1 MNIVFV
7 IATNKSGGAERV
19 IVTLANYFAETGHN
33 SYLINFDENSSFYP
47 VNPDV
52 TVIKLSQKYPAL
64 KKKHNAVARELTII
78 RLLSGE
84 FASIRPDVVIP
95 FLFNAEFPVITVCR
109 AKRIPCITSVRNSA
123 NAYPYYQRLYRK
135 INYPFLAGIVF
146 QSSQVMNHSDFK
158 RIRNKRV
165 IMNPLS
171 GSIIRD
177 RGATDKTKIIS
188 VGRLNKQ
195 KNHLLTI
202 GAFKKIHND
211 HPELRLEIFGEGE
224 EREELN
230 RFIAE
235 NGLGDCV
242 FLRGA
247 VENAV
252 QRNADA
258 RLYVMA
264 SDYEGFP
271 NSLLEAMACRIP
283 VVCSDFDSGI
293 ARYLIGDDERGYLFP
308 VGDLEAL
315 EEKMLKAVTDFEGTE
330 SKAGKAIEKC
340 SEFEYHSI
348 GREWERFI
356 ELSI

>member
-7 IATNKSGGAERV
+7 IATNKAGGAERV

-47 VNPDV
+47 VNSKV
-52 TVIKLSQKYPAL
+52 SFIKLSQKYPVL
-64 KKKHNAVARELTII
+64 KKKHNAVTRELTII
-78 RLLSGE
+78 RLLKKE

-109 AKRIPCITSVRNSA
+109 AKRIPCITSIRNSA
-123 NAYPYYQRLYRK
+123 NAYPYYQRVYRK
-135 INYPFLAGIVF
+135 LNYPFLAGIVF
-146 QSSQVMNHSDFK
+146 QSDRVMNHSDFK
-158 RIRNKRV
+158 RIKNKRV

-171 GSIIRD
+171 CGIIHD
-177 RGATDKTKIIS
+177 RSVIDRTKIIS

-202 GAFKKIHND
+202 RAFEKIHESF
-211 HPELRLEIFGEGE
+211 PGLRLEIFGEGE

-230 RFIAE
+230 RYITG
-235 NGLGDCV
+235 NGLDGCV

-258 RLYVMA
+258 RLYIMA
-264 SDYEGFP
+264 SDFEGFP
-271 NSLLEAMACRIP
+271 NSLLEAMACHIP

-293 ARYLIGDDERGYLFP
+293 ARYLIGNDEFGYLFP
-308 VGDLEAL
+308 VGALEAL
-315 EEKMLKAVTDFEGTE
+315 EEKMLKALSDFEGTE
-330 SKAGKAIEKC
+330 SKADKAIEKC
-340 SEFEYHSI
+340 SAFEYHSI
-348 GREWERFI
+348 GREWIEFI
-356 ELSI
+356 EQSI